1 MSVFSEKAS
10 VHSVVKNTL
19 HSNHLSFDFTPP
31 VINNRLIFKPFKTQT
46 LKIKNPQ
53 SIMTTD
59 LFYISMCFSL
69 FVTQKYRQLKS
80 YFLPNFAHIR
90 NNFIF
95 KKNYQHWL
103 WCRT

>member
-19 HSNHLSFDFTPP
+19 QSNHLSFDFTPP

-69 FVTQKYRQLKS
+69 FRYPKVQGIKDVFIAQFCPYQK
-80 YFLPNFAHIR
+80 
-90 NNFIF
+90 
-95 KKNYQHWL
+95 
-103 WCRT
+103 